1 MCNNILQYAHIYAWG
16 RENKIKVISM
26 RFAYKYQYFELC
38 NRPYHNWFV
47 YLFAKMLIK
56 LHLIKHLWMELPE
69 EITPE
74 AVEHLKHD
82 KMIAISG
89 WSFRHPDLFFKYES
103 EIRHMFEIKEKIKTP
118 VDNFFKTCEPSDIRL
133 AVHIR
138 RGNYAKFQGGKYFYN
153 DDTYIR
159 LINEFIALFPDKK
172 VSVFICTNDKML
184 NLPSYKQQISAPVH
198 LFRGSEAED
207 LYMLSQCDYI
217 MGTKS
222 SFSLVASFYRHVPI
236 YHIVDKDKTLTKDC
250 FCHFE
255 DLFMGV

>member
-16 RENKIKVISM
+16 RE
-26 RFAYKYQYFELC
+26 YQYFELC

-103 EIRHMFEIKEKIKTP
+103 EIRRMFEFKE
-118 VDNFFKTCEPSDIRL
+118 
-133 AVHIR
+133 
-138 RGNYAKFQGGKYFYN
+138 
-153 DDTYIR
+153 
-159 LINEFIALFPDKK
+159 
-172 VSVFICTNDKML
+172 
-184 NLPSYKQQISAPVH
+184 
-198 LFRGSEAED
+198 
-207 LYMLSQCDYI
+207 
-217 MGTKS
+217 
-222 SFSLVASFYRHVPI
+222 
-236 YHIVDKDKTLTKDC
+236 
-250 FCHFE
+250 
-255 DLFMGV
+255 